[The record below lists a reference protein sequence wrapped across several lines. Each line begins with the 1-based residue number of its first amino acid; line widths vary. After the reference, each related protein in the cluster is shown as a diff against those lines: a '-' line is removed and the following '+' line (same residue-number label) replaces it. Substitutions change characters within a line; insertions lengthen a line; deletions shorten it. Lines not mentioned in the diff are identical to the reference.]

1 MSQMRNYNFLKD
13 MLNHQMGKGY
23 TTKIQ
28 ELENV
33 KIVIPSH
40 RYILGISF
48 NRNKQY
54 VTSAFNL
61 NRTTFDKLMI
71 PDNSFLECIV
81 NEIDEALELKNG
93 AKENAQIH
101 YLKNKLTEKD
111 KEIERLKSDIIG
123 PLMYLIFTNKLNL
136 FKD

>member
-1 MSQMRNYNFLKD
+1 

-23 TTKIQ
+23 TAKIQ

-48 NRNKQY
+48 NSNKQY
-54 VTSAFNL
+54 VFSTHNL
-61 NRTTFDKLMI
+61 NRITFDKLMI
-71 PDNSFLECIV
+71 PDNSFLEAVV

-93 AKENAQIH
+93 AKENAQIS

-111 KEIERLKSDIIG
+111 KEIEGLKSDIIG

>member
-1 MSQMRNYNFLKD
+1 MRNYNFLKEI
-13 MLNHQMGKGY
+13 LNHQAGMGY
-23 TTKIQ
+23 TRKIQ

-33 KIVIPSH
+33 KFVVPSN
-40 RYILGISF
+40 RVGQSIY
-48 NRNKQY
+48 RNKQY
-54 VTSAFNL
+54 VTPTFNL

-71 PDNSFLECIV
+71 PDNSFLEAVV

-93 AKENAQIH
+93 AKENAQIS

-111 KEIERLKSDIIG
+111 KEIERLKSDITV
-123 PLMYLIFTNKLNL
+123 PVMYLIFTNKLNL

>member
-1 MSQMRNYNFLKD
+1 MSQMRNYNFLKE
-13 MLNHQMGKGY
+13 MLNHQVGKGY

-33 KIVIPSH
+33 KIVIPFH
-40 RYILGISF
+40 KYILGISF
-48 NRNKQY
+48 NSNKQY
-54 VTSAFNL
+54 VFSTHNL

-71 PDNSFLECIV
+71 PDNSFLEAVV

-93 AKENAQIH
+93 AKENTQIR

-111 KEIERLKSDIIG
+111 KEIERLKNDTSG
-123 PLMYLIFTNKLNL
+123 VAFYLVMTCKWNK
-136 FKD
+136 FRG